1 MQGLTLCEISFHRQ
15 ELVWTTHCTSTL
27 HQLSLLHCESRPFG
41 PANVTA
47 DCCFAPSHRRSPVS
61 AKHQDSTRCVEL
73 MSDEDRCI
81 FVKHT
86 DTDVTLPIWQF
97 CKISSGL
104 TQSISPQS
112 QLTDD
117 SGCHSNGCPGTSNH
131 YHKTVVLA
139 LVTITTTHG
148 AADSVYCRSPSF
160 LTILKRECMHGNTW
174 TCPSVTLANFH
185 QVFSLIW

>member
-1 MQGLTLCEISFHRQ
+1 MQGLTLCEISFHQQ

-27 HQLSLLHCESRPFG
+27 HQLCLLHCEPRPLG

-81 FVKHT
+81 LWNTRTQTSLFQFDSFVRSP
-86 DTDVTLPIWQF
+86 VAWPSQ
-97 CKISSGL
+97 
-104 TQSISPQS
+104 SPQS

-139 LVTITTTHG
+139 LVTITTKHG